1 MRTRFHRK
9 SKGMVL
15 LGTMFGAVLVFPR
28 PAAALFGFGDIVFDP
43 SSYATLGHIWE
54 QDISNYAKI
63 VETVTQLERI
73 YTNGLQTYNLAHAM
87 SQSFSGANKAE
98 WATIAQMAVA
108 DYTRDQ
114 YGESRMW
121 SSAVNGN
128 PNQVGAAWQMAT
140 LALDNGTYLA
150 SQTPGASP
158 GLARLASIEAIDG
171 SSTKCLATIS
181 QYRGN
186 LLTNQLGPILKLAI
200 ARADGTAATNS
211 EIQQLNI
218 VAAQHEQSNNEL
230 YAQGQINACLVE
242 QQILSNKMVRDNQ
255 VEALNTY
262 AKVTSLYAS
271 KPTMP
276 TGFSASLAADIQ

>member
-1 MRTRFHRK
+1 MKLQLNRRG
-9 SKGMVL
+9 KGLLL
-15 LGTMFGAVLVFPR
+15 LGIIFGGVLIFPR
-28 PAAALFGFGDIVFDP
+28 PATALFGFGDIVFDP

-54 QDISNYAKI
+54 QDISNYSKL

-73 YTNGLQTYNLAHAM
+73 YANGLQTYNLAHAM
-87 SQSFSGANKAE
+87 SQSFGGANKAQ
-98 WATIAQMAVA
+98 WSTIAQMAVA

-121 SSAVNGN
+121 SSAVSGN

-150 SQTPGASP
+150 SQTPGASS

-171 SSTKCLATIS
+171 SATKCLATIS

-186 LLTNQLGPILKLAI
+186 TLANQLGPILKLAI

-218 VAAQHEQSNNEL
+218 LAAQHEQGNNEL

-242 QQILSNKMVRDNQ
+242 QQILANKMARDNQ
-255 VEALNTY
+255 VDALNTY

-271 KPTMP
+271 NPTLP
-276 TGFSASLAADIQ
+276 TGFSGSLAADIQ